1 MSITRVPFTLEA
13 ALRRGV
19 TKRRTRARDLSTPSR
34 GIRVPTNVE
43 IELLESCRALT
54 EATPNAIIS
63 HLTAA
68 RIHGLYLPRRLEED
82 QERQLFDLTRPAG
95 DARPRRKQVHGH
107 ELELARGDVVV
118 HTGVPV
124 TALQRTLLDLA
135 ALLTVEEL
143 VVVADQ
149 LVREHH
155 RSFGPPVYPLVPLDV
170 LTAYIAGHRRHRGMG
185 KLLQAMELVRVGSD
199 SPRETELRL
208 MIGRWPLPVFEHNVE
223 IRNAAGQGKVAPDL
237 ACEEYKSCAE
247 YDGLHH
253 FTPSQ
258 QAKDHDRDYITK
270 ALGWHQVL
278 INKDDIAAGELV
290 VITKIARALKL
301 GGWPDPANLA
311 GRSLQGLLNTRKDF
325 E

>member
-1 MSITRVPFTLEA
+1 MSIARVPFTLEA

-19 TKRRTRARDLSTPSR
+19 SKRRTRARDLSTPSR

-43 IELLESCRALT
+43 IALLENCRALT
-54 EATPNAIIS
+54 EATPNGIIS

-68 RIHGLYLPRRLEED
+68 RIHGLYLPLRL
-82 QERQLFDLTRPAG
+82 QEQQLFDLAKPAG

-118 HTGVPV
+118 HAGVPV
-124 TALQRTLLDLA
+124 TAMQRTLLDLA
-135 ALLTVEEL
+135 PLLTVEEL
-143 VVVADQ
+143 VAVADQ
-149 LVREHH
+149 LVCEHH

-170 LTAYIAGHRRHRGMG
+170 LTAYIAGHPRHRGMG
-185 KLLQAMELVRVGSD
+185 KLLKAMELVRVGSD
-199 SPRETELRL
+199 SPQETKVRL
-208 MIGRWPLPVFEHNVE
+208 MIGRWLLPVFEHNVE
-223 IRNAAGQGKVAPDL
+223 IRNAAGQGKVGPDL

-253 FTPSQ
+253 FTPGQ
-258 QAKDHDRDYITK
+258 QTKDHDRDYITK
-270 ALGWHQVL
+270 SLGWHQVL
-278 INKDDIAAGELV
+278 INKDDMAAGELV
-290 VITKIARALKL
+290 VVTKIARALKL